1 MTTSQTELAAEMA
14 VAVAGAGVW
23 AVSVAARTDV
33 TLKAAIAAM
42 NSANAASRTR
52 LRRDRRAIS
61 SKRVVVYMVCLL
73 FLVATGFL
81 SSLAAGTIQVLGQLV
96 SVGDRELVEPLT
108 APTVEP
114 IPRKDGHLASQ

>member
-1 MTTSQTELAAEMA
+1 MTASQTASAAEMA
-14 VAVAGAGVW
+14 AGAVAATGVW

-81 SSLAAGTIQVLGQLV
+81 SSLAAETLQVSGQLV
-96 SVGDRELVEPLT
+96 SAGDRVLVEPRHSLD
-108 APTVEP
+108 V
-114 IPRKDGHLASQ
+114 